1 MQKRK
6 YGWRDLIGISLSCEP
21 WCALALLGQKLLT
34 ALVNVL
40 WVLVEAKKRSRLK
53 YSLIEDSAA
62 WELCRRVSGEMKR
75 NMTGTLSQVC
85 DLFVRVIRIV
95 GVLLIIFVR
104 SPLLGVGM
112 LFVIGPL
119 IAVSVKSGKQTYSA
133 YQKASEN
140 ERRASYLQGVM
151 MGRESEDERAL
162 YGIRE
167 PEMEYTA

>member
-1 MQKRK
+1 M
-6 YGWRDLIGISLSCEP
+6 
-21 WCALALLGQKLLT
+21 
-34 ALVNVL
+34 
-40 WVLVEAKKRSRLK
+40 
-53 YSLIEDSAA
+53 
-62 WELCRRVSGEMKR
+62 
-75 NMTGTLSQVC
+75 
-85 DLFVRVIRIV
+85 
-95 GVLLIIFVR
+95 R

-112 LFVIGPL
+112 LFVMGPL